1 MSAPSSLEEAGV
13 SRARG
18 ANAVGAALP
27 APVSSLAPASVGEAE
42 PWPASLDVRE
52 LARRWTAILVFLT
65 LWEIAPRV
73 GLISAS
79 YVPPFSVVAAR
90 LANGLLSGELVQHLV
105 ASLSRSLAG
114 FALALGVG
122 LPLGFALGWFQKFER
137 FVDPLVQLIR
147 QVPALALLPL
157 FIMLLGV
164 GELSKIVIIFYGAQW
179 AIQLNTV
186 SGVKNVDPLLIKL
199 ARSLGLSRSDLFR
212 KIVLPAALPTIFT
225 GLRLSATR
233 CILIIVMA
241 EMMGGKAGIGYV
253 LKSSEYSYDI
263 VTMYAAIMLLSL
275 LGLATNYLLVALER
289 HFTGWKPES
298 TRY

>member
-1 MSAPSSLEEAGV
+1 
-13 SRARG
+13 
-18 ANAVGAALP
+18 
-27 APVSSLAPASVGEAE
+27 
-42 PWPASLDVRE
+42 
-52 LARRWTAILVFLT
+52 
-65 LWEIAPRV
+65 V

-79 YVPPFSVVAAR
+79 YVAPFSEVVVR
-90 LANGLLSGELVQHLV
+90 LASGLLSGELVHHLLT
-105 ASLSRSLAG
+105 SLSRSLAG
-114 FALALGVG
+114 FGLALAVG

-137 FVDPLVQLIR
+137 FFDPLIQLIR

-164 GELSKIVIIFYGAQW
+164 GELSKVVIIFYGAQW

-199 ARSLGLSRSDLFR
+199 ARSLGLSRADLFR
-212 KIVLPAALPTIFT
+212 KIILPAALPTIFT

-233 CILIIVMA
+233 CILIIVTA

-253 LKSSEYSYDI
+253 LKNSEYNYDI

-275 LGLATNYLLVALER
+275 VGLSTNALLVALEK